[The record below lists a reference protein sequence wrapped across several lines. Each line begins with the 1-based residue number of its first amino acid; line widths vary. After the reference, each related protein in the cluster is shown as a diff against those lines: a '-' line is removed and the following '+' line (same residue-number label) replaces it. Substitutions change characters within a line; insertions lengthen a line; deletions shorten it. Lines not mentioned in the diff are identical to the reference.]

1 MANKNNK
8 GNVNIKKPIETSKTK
23 VAKRNEK
30 KIRTIIF
37 LLIIIILII
46 FALIKIVDI
55 KKQENS
61 DNLIYNNNKSFIK
74 EQKKDKIIFEDIK
87 CSYDGKD
94 SLITYKISNNTNK
107 KLTLSNYDIIIR
119 DKNKVVITKIV
130 ASVGQELAP
139 KKSISMA
146 NSVVGVDLSNAYYME
161 LKMKPDNKEENS

>member
-1 MANKNNK
+1 MANKKNTE
-8 GNVNIKKPIETSKTK
+8 NIKKPITVSKIK
-23 VAKRNEK
+23 EDKRTPKKIKKEK
-30 KIRTIIF
+30 KIKMIIV

-46 FALIKIVDI
+46 FVLIKIAPI
-55 KKQENS
+55 KKQVN

-74 EQKKDKIIFEDIK
+74 QQKIDEIVFENIK

-107 KLTLSNYDIIIR
+107 KLTLSNYDIIVK

-139 KKSISMA
+139 KKSIDMA
-146 NSVVGVDLSNAYYME
+146 NSVVGVDLTNAYYME
-161 LKMKPDNKEENS
+161 LEMKKN